1 MNSTYC
7 FIVNG
12 NEVIE
17 GDNLNQHTLLPMLTV
32 GRNDAWYLARDEDY
46 AISVEKSYWE
56 NMAWRDSNEFV
67 CLIGGAEQVI
77 DYWLRGETVDDVIG
91 QIMAE
96 HSEFGDIHYVD
107 SMSEYIFKQYPD
119 LDWEEVYQPDS
130 DEPIEA
136 DLEYPDDENT
146 IEVERVD
153 DINAAR
159 ALARGWWE
167 LCQDL
172 GFEPEVAYRRD

>member
-32 GRNDAWYLARDEDY
+32 GRSDEWYLARDEDY
-46 AISVEKSYWE
+46 ATSIEKSYWE
-56 NMAWRDSNEFV
+56 DMAWRDSDEFV
-67 CLIGGAEQVI
+67 CLIGGAEQVM
-77 DYWLRGETVDDVIG
+77 DYWLRGETVDDVIEE
-91 QIMAE
+91 IMAE

-119 LDWEEVYQPDS
+119 LDWEEVYQPNS
-130 DEPIEA
+130 DEP
-136 DLEYPDDENT
+136 LEDDVPET
-146 IEVERVD
+146 DEDGEYIDRAY

-159 ALARGWWE
+159 ALARGWWN

-172 GFEPEVAYRRD
+172 GCEPEVAYQRE